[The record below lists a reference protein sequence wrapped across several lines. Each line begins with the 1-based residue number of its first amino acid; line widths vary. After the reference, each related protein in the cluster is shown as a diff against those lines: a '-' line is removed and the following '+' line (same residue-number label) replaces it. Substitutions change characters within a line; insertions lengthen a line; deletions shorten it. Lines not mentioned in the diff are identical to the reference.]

1 MYVGCSIVM
10 LVLLFVLLLLFIYS
24 NVLVRSFG
32 VGHYYSFSIHS
43 LIGGCFPIQDCNT
56 QKLNFNSPECG
67 GHWAIMH
74 CKMGGPR

>member
-1 MYVGCSIVM
+1 MYVGCCIVM
-10 LVLLFVLLLLFIYS
+10 LVLLFVLLLLLSIYS
-24 NVLVRSFG
+24 NSKVLVSGITIHF
-32 VGHYYSFSIHS
+32 HS

>member
-1 MYVGCSIVM
+1 MYVGCCIVM

-24 NVLVRSFG
+24 NVLVLGITIHF
-32 VGHYYSFSIHS
+32 HS

-56 QKLNFNSPECG
+56 QKLNFNLPECG
-67 GHWAIMH
+67 GHWAIMR

>member
-1 MYVGCSIVM
+1 MYVGCCNVM

-24 NVLVRSFG
+24 NVLVSGITIHF
-32 VGHYYSFSIHS
+32 HS
-43 LIGGCFPIQDCNT
+43 LIGGCVPIQDCNT

>member
-1 MYVGCSIVM
+1 MYVGCCTVL
-10 LVLLFVLLLLFIYS
+10 LVLMFVLLKLFIYS
-24 NVLVRSFG
+24 NVLVSGTTIHF
-32 VGHYYSFSIHS
+32 HS